1 MLLLPVIASAQLPL
15 ISGDTKIK
23 FQKGDLTWLA
33 RVDTLAKYFA
43 SGPTGI
49 YGGSGFVPNDTY
61 ARLSG
66 ANAAQRYFQLGYFPE
81 SPSTFFNRREAG
93 LYFDDAV
100 LGLINSDSIGN
111 TQAYIYIQPNQM
123 YVTAN
128 DASASKT
135 GYVQVEPTQV
145 SLVADSV
152 RIGSLSTNNAA
163 LSVVGLNDAT
173 GVTYATSVAGWDR
186 DASND
191 ITGTISA
198 HQVAVGSG
206 ANAVSGSDAL
216 SYETNTLRITP
227 AARDTHFSIVEN
239 SNRMFGIQ
247 AIQDTFNGSVNAWK
261 IGALRDK
268 AGRVYLTGEELF
280 VDGPLRQVTGGGIE
294 FKGTTGSTYFHTN
307 GDFYT
312 GTLTGGNA
320 TYTRNQHWYFD
331 SGGSGAEVGNPIIFQ
346 HAYEGNDT
354 TGNCFEFLARNTASG
369 GITHPDSTLFRIG
382 NWDRGSAMSIRHNR
396 NVGLR
401 TNSPLYSLHI
411 NATDAMRVPTGTT
424 AERPGSLQQGL
435 LRFNTSTQ
443 VLEFYDGSDWQDA
456 AGGGGGGE
464 SNTASNVGSGAGWY
478 KQKTGVDLEFKTI
491 IGGGGISVANNTSDL
506 TVSTTA
512 PQPASSETIEAS
524 NFTATMRRI
533 NLVDC
538 SAGTITVTPPSSP
551 AIGDRFA
558 VVDAEATAA
567 TNNIT
572 IDFDTAN
579 QKLYAVEQ
587 NYIINVAGGY
597 VEFIY
602 MGTTTGWVATKG

>member
-1 MLLLPVIASAQLPL
+1 MMKRIIVILMLLMPVLASAQLPL

-66 ANAAQRYFQLGYFPE
+66 SNAAQRYFQLGYFPA
-81 SPSTFFNRREAG
+81 SPSTLFNRREAG
-93 LYFDDAV
+93 LYFDDSV

-111 TQAYIYIQPNQM
+111 TQAYLYIQPNQM

-128 DASASKT
+128 NASSSKT

-152 RIGSLSTNNAA
+152 RIGSLTTNNAA

-186 DASND
+186 NASDD
-191 ITGTISA
+191 ITGSGA
-198 HQVAVGSG
+198 ANQVAVWSGS
-206 ANAVSGSDAL
+206 NSVSGSDAL

-227 AARDTHFSIVEN
+227 SARDTHFSIIEN
-239 SNRMFGIQ
+239 STRMFGIQ

-261 IGALRDK
+261 VGALRNK

-294 FKGTTGSTYFHTN
+294 FKGTTGSTFFNTDGN
-307 GDFYT
+307 FYS
-312 GTLTGGNA
+312 GTLTGSNN
-320 TYTRNQHWYFD
+320 TYTRNLHWYFL
-331 SGGSGAEVGNPIIFQ
+331 SGGIDGQLGNPMIFQ

-354 TGNCFEFLARNTASG
+354 TGNSFEFLARNTASG

-382 NWDRGSAMSIRHNR
+382 NWDRGSALSIRHNR

-424 AERPGSLQQGL
+424 AERPASLQQGL
-435 LRFNTSTQ
+435 LRFNTSET
-443 VLEFYDGSDWQDA
+443 VLEYYDGSDWQ
-456 AGGGGGGE
+456 
-464 SNTASNVGSGAGWY
+464 STASGTSLFLQATPSNVSASGTILTLTANENQAFGDAVYINTDGEAQLADADGIATARVVAIATGTILANATGSYLLFGVSRNDSWAWTVGAPVY
-478 KQKTGVDLEFKTI
+478 L
-491 IGGGGISVANNTSDL
+491 
-506 TVSTTA
+506 STTGTSTNTMTQTA
-512 PQPASSETIEAS
+512 PTG
-524 NFTATMRRI
+524 TD
-533 NLVDC
+533 DC
-538 SAGTITVTPPSSP
+538 
-551 AIGDRFA
+551 
-558 VVDAEATAA
+558 VVQLGIATAA
-567 TNNIT
+567 TRILINPST
-572 IDFDTAN
+572 
-579 QKLYAVEQ
+579 V
-587 NYIINVAGGY
+587 II
-597 VEFIY
+597 ELE
-602 MGTTTGWVATKG
+602 

>member
-1 MLLLPVIASAQLPL
+1 MPVLASAQIPL

-49 YGGSGFVPNDTY
+49 YGGSGLVGYAAY
-61 ARLSG
+61 ARTKNS
-66 ANAAQRYFQLGYFPE
+66 NAADHYFNLGYFKSSPFVEFDYTE
-81 SPSTFFNRREAG
+81 SGLFFDPSSVG
-93 LYFDDAV
+93 LM
-100 LGLINSDSIGN
+100 NSDSAQQKMSYLNMLAGN
-111 TQAYIYIQPNQM
+111 VWLASRDDDTDQ
-123 YVTAN
+123 TAW
-128 DASASKT
+128 
-135 GYVQVEPTQV
+135 VFVEPTGIT
-145 SLVADSV
+145 LLGDSV
-152 RIGSLSTNNAA
+152 RLVSLTTNNDA
-163 LSVVGLNDAT
+163 LAVVGLNNAT
-173 GVTYATSVAGWDR
+173 GVTYATSVSGWDR

-191 ITGTISA
+191 ITG
-198 HQVAVGSG
+198 SG
-206 ANAVSGSDAL
+206 AAPQLAVFSGAQAISGTGNL
-216 SYETNTLRITP
+216 NYETNTLSLYP
-227 AARDTHFSIVEN
+227 SARDTVLMIHQSGEPAG
-239 SNRMFGIQ
+239 RFGLI
-247 AIQDTFNGSVNAWK
+247 AFQDTFNGAATAYKFGAPALGARMYLSAFETYLQTPLLQGVN
-261 IGALRDK
+261 
-268 AGRVYLTGEELF
+268 TGIQF
-280 VDGPLRQVTGGGIE
+280 A
-294 FKGTTGSTYFHTN
+294 GSTGDMYLHTN
-307 GDFYT
+307 GDLYT
-312 GTLTGGNA
+312 GTLTGSNGTTN
-320 TYTRNQHWYFD
+320 RNLHWYFK
-331 SGGSGAEVGNPIIFQ
+331 SGGIDNQYSNPMIFQ
-346 HAYEGNDT
+346 HIFEGNDT
-354 TGNCFEFLARNTASG
+354 TGNSFEFLARNTASG

-382 NWDRGSAMSIRHNR
+382 NWDRGSALSIRHNR

-424 AERPGSLQQGL
+424 AERPASLQQGL
-435 LRFNTSTQ
+435 LRFNTSAE
-443 VLEFYDGSDWQDA
+443 VLEYYDGSDWQA
-456 AGGGGGGE
+456 AGGGGGSGE

-478 KQKTGVDLEFKTI
+478 KQKTGVNLEFKTI
-491 IGGGGISVANNTSDL
+491 VAGGGISVANNTSDL

-512 PQPASSETIEAS
+512 PQPASSETIETS